1 MTVTCMGGPYIYN
14 DPEVLRALF
23 PVTTDI
29 HPGPVSMLSA
39 DTGPNMDRT
48 SQTPFLEDSGRIH
61 LIISL
66 WAAELFLV
74 FGGGVLL

>member
-1 MTVTCMGGPYIYN
+1 MTVTCTGGPYIYN
-14 DPEVLRALF
+14 DPEVHRALF
-23 PVTTDI
+23 PVTIHI

-39 DTGPNMDRT
+39 DTGLNMDRT

-61 LIISL
+61 LISL